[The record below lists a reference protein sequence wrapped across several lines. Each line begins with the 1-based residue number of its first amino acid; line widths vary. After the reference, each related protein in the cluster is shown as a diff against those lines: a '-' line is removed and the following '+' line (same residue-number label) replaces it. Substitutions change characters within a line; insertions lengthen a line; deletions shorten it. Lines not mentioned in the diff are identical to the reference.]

1 MSAETVPSARRA
13 ALPARRQRLLL
24 LAAALGLASVGALVA
39 LAVRALSD
47 TGPGATEAVLAVVAL
62 VPALLAAADGPRV
75 RRSAGP
81 VLTAAAA
88 LGAVGATVL
97 IALGVVLLVLGRL
110 PADEERRLVLPVA
123 LGTAAASA
131 AAVPLVRR
139 TTRAAARALLG
150 VRRSPDEVLRAF
162 GDRATSG
169 APVEELLDQLAT
181 SLRRTLSLDVVEVWT
196 GDGTR
201 LERTLRLPD
210 DGRSVPP
217 LEAPEL
223 ALLARAGVAGEAW
236 LRLWIPH
243 LLDGRQDDQLRLTPA
258 LHAGSVLGLVVAGRS
273 AQAARLGEA
282 EERVLADVGRRL
294 GVVLRNRVLDSALR
308 TTLED
313 LRDANTDLRRSR
325 ARLVSAADAERR
337 RIERDL
343 HDGAQQHLVAL
354 AVTLGLAKDL
364 VTEDPAAAVE
374 LLEEAAADARA
385 TVQQVRDLAHGIYP
399 PLLVEA
405 GLAQALP
412 AAAARARQPVTVHA
426 SVGRYAAGVEEAVY
440 FCCLEALQNAAKHA
454 PAAPVTLRVWEEQGE
469 LCFEVRDE
477 GPGFDAAT
485 VRPGSGFENMADRL
499 GAIGGRVTWTSAL
512 GEGTC
517 VSGRVRPALQAA

>member
-1 MSAETVPSARRA
+1 MSG

-24 LAAALGLASVGALVA
+24 LAAAGAVAAVLGLDA

-47 TGPGATEAVLAVVAL
+47 THAGVTEAVLAVLAL
-62 VPALLAAADGPRV
+62 VPAALAAAPGPRV
-75 RRSAGP
+75 RRAAGP
-81 VLTAAAA
+81 VLGAAAY
-88 LGAVGATVL
+88 AVGVGTA
-97 IALGVVLLVLGRL
+97 VLLALAAMLLLLGRL
-110 PADEERRLVLPVA
+110 PADREHGLVAP
-123 LGTAAASA
+123 AAAGA
-131 AAVPLVRR
+131 AAGAAVAVPLTRR
-139 TTRAAARALLG
+139 ATRAAGRALLG

-162 GDRATSG
+162 GDRATQG
-169 APVEELLDQLAT
+169 VPVEELLDQLAS
-181 SLRRTLSLDVVEVWT
+181 SLRRTLSLDVVEVWA

-210 DGRSVPP
+210 DGTAVAP
-217 LEAPEL
+217 LDEAEL

-236 LRLWIPH
+236 LRLWIPR
-243 LLDGRQDDQLRLTPA
+243 LLDGREGQQVRLTPA
-258 LHAGSVLGLVVAGRS
+258 THAGAVLGLVVAGRS
-273 AQAARLGEA
+273 VHGPRLGEA

-308 TTLED
+308 ETLAD
-313 LRDANTDLRRSR
+313 LREANADLRRSR

-354 AVTLGLAKDL
+354 AVTLGLARDL
-364 VTEDPAAAVE
+364 VTDDPAAAVE
-374 LLEEAAADARA
+374 LLDEAAADARA

-405 GLAQALP
+405 GLSQALP
-412 AAAARARQPVTVHA
+412 AAAARARQPVAVQA

-454 PAAPVTLRVWEEQGE
+454 PAAPVTLRVWQEQDE
-469 LCFEVRDE
+469 LCFEVRDA

-485 VRPGSGFENMADRL
+485 VRPGAGFENMADRL
-499 GAIGGRVTWTSAL
+499 GAIGGRVTWTSAP
-512 GEGTC
+512 GAGTC
-517 VSGRVRPALQAA
+517 VSGRVRPALRAA